1 MSSEDEINIRKG
13 GPAGSPHSRGTAE
26 PSKVKPKKSKPP
38 SRAPSTSAVKDTQ
51 SEEEVPRKWKRNKNP
66 TALGDT
72 MNVISHPADKGVT
85 PSPTSSHRSDRAV
98 GNNKLRNPASV
109 ASQKEIDRLKQRV
122 KDLELQRDSLS
133 KQLEELFQIRRTE
146 PEKAL
151 EDLHIQYEERAKM
164 QDALVRELTSQLARI
179 EPLSR
184 TGQNVA
190 LHFLTREA
198 ADEEKKTVEQEIVQV
213 RDVVKQKDL
222 VISEQSKRIDELQG
236 LVREVT
242 RERDAEIERSKEL
255 LARVAPKVPPT
266 SSRSHQR
273 RPMGADDPKIT
284 EVIKFY
290 EEMSNLL
297 VTNVKFEDVTGSDEQ
312 EVIFHCIYTYFEMAR
327 REDSVEGVRINE
339 KSIDFTMRIFNGY
352 GGPNGEPIS
361 DDDFVHRRIKYTPLH
376 LDKES
381 DAFVEALSYMGESFT
396 FPCSQQGLFLNS
408 LRDRMVDAVKGRE
421 NSEDS
426 IEMQY
431 E

>member
-1 MSSEDEINIRKG
+1 
-13 GPAGSPHSRGTAE
+13 
-26 PSKVKPKKSKPP
+26 
-38 SRAPSTSAVKDTQ
+38 
-51 SEEEVPRKWKRNKNP
+51 
-66 TALGDT
+66 
-72 MNVISHPADKGVT
+72 
-85 PSPTSSHRSDRAV
+85 
-98 GNNKLRNPASV
+98 
-109 ASQKEIDRLKQRV
+109 EIDRLKQRV

-151 EDLHIQYEERAKM
+151 EDLHIQYEERAKSTNSLTV

-198 ADEEKKTVEQEIVQV
+198 ADEEKKTVEQEIAQV

-312 EVIFHCIYTYFEMAR
+312 EVIFHCIYTYFEMAHITKR
-327 REDSVEGVRINE
+327 HIHNAPLG
-339 KSIDFTMRIFNGY
+339 IDFTMRIFNGY

-421 NSEDS
+421 NSE
-426 IEMQY
+426 
-431 E
+431 

>member
-1 MSSEDEINIRKG
+1 MNIINHQ
-13 GPAGSPHSRGTAE
+13 PD
-26 PSKVKPKKSKPP
+26 
-38 SRAPSTSAVKDTQ
+38 KD
-51 SEEEVPRKWKRNKNP
+51 
-66 TALGDT
+66 
-72 MNVISHPADKGVT
+72 VT
-85 PSPTSSHRSDRAV
+85 PSPTPSQRPDQAV
-98 GNNKLRNPASV
+98 GNNKLRHSANV
-109 ASQKEIDRLKQRV
+109 ASHKEIDRWKLRV
-122 KDLELQRDSLS
+122 KDLESQRDSLS
-133 KQLEELFQIRRTE
+133 KQLDELFKIRRTE
-146 PEKAL
+146 PEQAL
-151 EDLHIQYEERAKM
+151 EELHVQYEERAKM

-198 ADEEKKTVEQEIVQV
+198 ADEEKRAVEQEIVQL
-213 RDVVKQKDL
+213 RDVIKQRDA
-222 VISEQSKRIDELQG
+222 VISDQSKRINELQQ
-236 LVREVT
+236 LVHEVT

-255 LARVAPKVPPT
+255 LSRVALKVAPT
-266 SSRSHQR
+266 TSRSQQR
-273 RPMGADDPKIT
+273 RPIGAEDPKT

-297 VTNVKFEDVTGSDEQ
+297 VTNVKFEDAPGSDEQ
-312 EVIFHCIYTYFEMAR
+312 EVTFHCVYTYFEMAR
-327 REDSVEGVRINE
+327 REDSVEGERVNE
-339 KSIDFTMRIFNGY
+339 KSIGFTMCIFNGY

-376 LDKES
+376 LDKEPDS
-381 DAFVEALSYMGESFT
+381 FVEALSYMGESFT

-408 LRDRMVDAVKGRE
+408 LRDRMVDAMKGRE